1 MQMMLF
7 CVCCLHVSL
16 SPVIDAFFLLPRVN
30 PSTVIIL
37 RLRMRYNKIKLF
49 FLISSY
55 YGNIFFFLRFQLRAL
70 YHRYPNFL
78 FLPRCPLGFFCTNF
92 QNVRFLSTSIFK
104 TYGHVA
110 QRMCAVWVPM
120 TNKTIGLTLN
130 TTLIKQHGQFIL
142 MSCSPFRLIYN
153 VGPNGIH
160 RTLQDG

>member
-16 SPVIDAFFLLPRVN
+16 SPVIDVSFLLPRVN

-37 RLRMRYNKIKLF
+37 RLRMRYSKIKLF

-55 YGNIFFFLRFQLRAL
+55 YGNIFFFYASNLEPCTMR
-70 YHRYPNFL
+70 
-78 FLPRCPLGFFCTNF
+78 RCPLGFFCTNF

-110 QRMCAVWVPM
+110 QRMCAVWGPM

-130 TTLIKQHGQFIL
+130 TTLIKACFL
-142 MSCSPFRLIYN
+142 
-153 VGPNGIH
+153 
-160 RTLQDG
+160 

>member
-1 MQMMLF
+1 MYCANLINARYLMQMMLF

-16 SPVIDAFFLLPRVN
+16 SPVIDVFFLLPRVN

-37 RLRMRYNKIKLF
+37 RLRMRYSKIKLF

-55 YGNIFFFLRFQLRAL
+55 YGNIFFLLRFQLRAL

-110 QRMCAVWVPM
+110 QRMCAVWGPM

-130 TTLIKQHGQFIL
+130 TTLIKACF
-142 MSCSPFRLIYN
+142 F
-153 VGPNGIH
+153 
-160 RTLQDG
+160 